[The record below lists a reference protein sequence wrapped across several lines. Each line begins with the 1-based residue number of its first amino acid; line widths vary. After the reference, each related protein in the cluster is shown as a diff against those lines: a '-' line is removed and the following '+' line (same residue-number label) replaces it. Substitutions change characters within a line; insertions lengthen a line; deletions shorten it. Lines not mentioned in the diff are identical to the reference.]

1 MRISLVNT
9 NLVAEDAIGT
19 CIMNQVRLFRRRGD
33 DVRIYTGHPPE
44 RMPADI
50 EALTQVASPSD
61 LDDGRFDHFRLSDLF
76 VYHYPGWY
84 DLIESIRKRD
94 RGTVIFY
101 YHNVTPPEL
110 WGTDVGRA
118 ELDRGVDAT
127 ALVHYADLC
136 ITPSPYNKSILVDR
150 FGYAADRIR
159 VLPLAVP
166 LERFSPGEK
175 SSVLLERYEL
185 HGQYVLLYVGRM
197 AGNKRID
204 LLIRGLAEVKRCV
217 PNTKLLLVGDDRT
230 NPAFRPIVTEARN
243 LADEL
248 GVGDDVSWTGR
259 VATLPPYLRLAD
271 VYVTA
276 SLHEGFGLPL
286 IEAMAS
292 GTPVVA
298 SRAGAMPWVLGKA
311 GRLFE
316 PGNADGLAS
325 NVLALLE
332 DDALY
337 RRLVAAG
344 LERSREFSLET
355 YEERFTEIVDR
366 AVTYT
371 LPEVP
376 LEVETENLDGTLDAE
391 ESDVTP
397 GETAATTED
406 DKEGTTNPLLWI
418 IEDLEAQS
426 DISMRGYVV
435 HSKLPVIGSLVA
447 WIRRNL
453 TSHLREPYLDPMIE
467 RQVAFNHR
475 VVGALRRAADALQ
488 MSHQR
493 EGQLVKR
500 AEELEARVVFL
511 EDIVED
517 MMGDKPSAD

>member
-33 DVRIYTGHPPE
+33 DVRIYTGHAPE

-50 EALTQVASPSD
+50 EAVTQVASPSD

-136 ITPSPYNKSILVDR
+136 ITPSPYNKNILVDR

-175 SSVLLERYEL
+175 SSVLFERYEL
-185 HGQYVLLYVGRM
+185 HGQHVLLYVGRM

-230 NPAFRPIVTEARN
+230 NPAFRSIVTEARN

-248 GVGDDVSWTGR
+248 GVADDVTWTGR

-298 SRAGAMPWVLGKA
+298 SRAGAMPWVLGEA

-316 PGNADGLAS
+316 PGDADDLAS

-332 DDALY
+332 DDSLY
-337 RRLVAAG
+337 SRLVAAG

-355 YEERFTEIVDR
+355 YEDRLAEIVDR

-376 LEVETENLDGTLDAE
+376 LEVDAAEPAPSQAE
-391 ESDVTP
+391 EDLKAPESP
-397 GETAATTED
+397 EGGR
-406 DKEGTTNPLLWI
+406 KGTTDPLTRI
-418 IEDLEAQS
+418 AQDLEAQS

-435 HSKLPVIGSLVA
+435 RSKLPVIGSLVA

-467 RQVAFNHR
+467 RQIAFNHQL
-475 VVGALRRAADALQ
+475 VTAVRRAADALHE
-488 MSHQR
+488 SHQR
-493 EGQLVKR
+493 EESLKR
-500 AEELEARVVFL
+500 RVEVLEGRLDTLTRLLSEPESEE
-511 EDIVED
+511 
-517 MMGDKPSAD
+517 